1 MEDER
6 NIDLMIAGRSYSL
19 RIKRKDELNI
29 RKIADEINDK
39 VKKLQV
45 SYTRKDK
52 QDCLSIAL
60 LTYAVENYKLKSQAR
75 TDISTDGS
83 DLEIEELNKLILEY
97 I

>member
-1 MEDER
+1 MSSEEER

-39 VKKLQV
+39 VKSLSL

-60 LTYAVENYKLKSQAR
+60 LTYAVENYKLKNQPS
-75 TDISTDGS
+75 SS
-83 DLEIEELNKLILEY
+83 DESINERIDELTALVERSL
-97 I
+97 